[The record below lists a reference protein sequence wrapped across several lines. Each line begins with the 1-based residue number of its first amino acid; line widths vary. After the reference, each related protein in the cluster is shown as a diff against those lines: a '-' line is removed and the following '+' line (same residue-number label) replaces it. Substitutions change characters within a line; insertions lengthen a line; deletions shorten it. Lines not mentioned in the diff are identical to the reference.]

1 MADPG
6 CQFFASMI
14 RRSLNYQHF
23 LTFIDREYPSYCDYN
38 FTLDKENP
46 EAKAALWKV
55 QMLYSEVVNSPQDI
69 EFISMHCLNLS

>member
-6 CQFFASMI
+6 YQFFASMI
-14 RRSLNYQHF
+14 RRSLNHQHF
-23 LTFIDREYPSYCDYN
+23 LTFIDRECPSYCDYN
-38 FTLDKENP
+38 FTLDKESP

-69 EFISMHCLNLS
+69 EFISTHCLNLS